1 MDIADS
7 QFILELRR
15 RMQANRDAGRPEG
28 EGIEREDLKRMLNI
42 LRSGRATMTLRQP
55 SAAKGKTKAP
65 VAAFTDAEL
74 NDLFN

>member
-7 QFILELRR
+7 QFILDLRR

-28 EGIEREDLKRMLNI
+28 DGIERDELKRMLNI

-55 SAAKGKTKAP
+55 AKAKTKTPA
-65 VAAFTDAEL
+65 AAFSDNEL

>member
-55 SAAKGKTKAP
+55 SAAKKTKAP